1 MAGLREIAPEGE
13 PLRIYAIS
21 PDTLEQ
27 SRAFV
32 EKIERDGKGKVAFSL
47 LADPQ
52 SRTIDRYALRDPA
65 YAGQPI
71 EGIPHPAV
79 FVLDRK
85 GRIRWLKVETDYRQ
99 RPSNE
104 EIRAAL
110 DRIP

>member
-1 MAGLREIAPEGE
+1 MAGLREIASAGE
-13 PLRIYAIS
+13 PLVYAIS
-21 PDTLEQ
+21 PDKTEH
-27 SRAFV
+27 SRAFI
-32 EKIERDGKGKVAFSL
+32 EKIQRDGKGKVAFSL
-47 LADPQ
+47 LADPK
-52 SRTIDRYALRDPA
+52 SRTIDRYGLRDPA

-85 GRIRWLKVETDYRQ
+85 GRVRWSKIETDYRQ

-110 DRIP
+110 ERIP